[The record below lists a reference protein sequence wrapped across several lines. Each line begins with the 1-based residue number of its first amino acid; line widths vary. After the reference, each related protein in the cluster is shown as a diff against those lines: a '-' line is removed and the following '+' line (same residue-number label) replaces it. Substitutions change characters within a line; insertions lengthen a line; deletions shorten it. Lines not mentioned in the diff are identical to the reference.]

1 MRPVTVVEGQ
11 MAPLPRANI
20 DTDQI
25 IPKQFLKTV
34 ERTGLGPNL
43 FYNWAHDFEGELEP
57 DFVLNRPE
65 YADARVLV
73 AGPNFGSGS
82 SREHAV
88 WSLMG
93 AGFEAILSTS
103 YGPIL
108 ENNCYQNGLLPVVL
122 AEDDLERFTE
132 LAADPA
138 NTATIDLPAQ
148 QVSSAGHTASFEID
162 PHIKERLL
170 NGWDQ
175 IDITLQSEAA
185 IEAFEAARPP
195 HRPAIATEIRAP
207 RAAPSPGP

>member
-34 ERTGLGPNL
+34 KRTGLGPNL
-43 FYNWAHDFEGELEP
+43 FYNWAHDEAGEVEP

-65 YADARVLV
+65 YADANVLV
-73 AGPNFGSGS
+73 AGPNFGCGS

-88 WSLMG
+88 WSLAG
-93 AGFEAILSTS
+93 AGFEAILSSS

-108 ENNCYQNGLLPVVL
+108 ENNCYQNGLLPVIVSDEDLGVL
-122 AEDDLERFTE
+122 TE
-132 LAADPA
+132 LAGDPA
-138 NTATIDLPAQ
+138 NSVTIDLAAQ
-148 QVSSAGHTASFEID
+148 TVSSGGHTASFDID
-162 PHIKERLL
+162 PHVKERLL

-175 IDITLQSEAA
+175 IDITLQSAA
-185 IEAFEAARPP
+185 DIEAYEAARPSY
-195 HRPAIATEIRAP
+195 RPSIGQPISP
-207 RAAPSPGP
+207 RSRTT

>member
-1 MRPVTVVEGQ
+1 MKGVTVIEGQ

-34 ERTGLGPNL
+34 TRTGLGPNL
-43 FYNWAHDFEGELEP
+43 FYNWAYDDEGERNP

-65 YADARVLV
+65 YALASVLV

-88 WSLMG
+88 WSLAD
-93 AGFEAILSTS
+93 AGFDALLSS
-103 YGPIL
+103 SFGPIL

-122 AEDDLERFTE
+122 ADEDLERFTE

-138 NTATIDLPAQ
+138 NRVRIDLPAQ
-148 QVSSAGHTASFEID
+148 QVTSGEFTASFDID
-162 PHIKERLL
+162 PHVKERLL

-175 IDITLQSEAA
+175 IDITLQSDDEIAA
-185 IEAFEAARPP
+185 YEAARPA
-195 HRPAIATEIRAP
+195 HRPAI
-207 RAAPSPGP
+207 G